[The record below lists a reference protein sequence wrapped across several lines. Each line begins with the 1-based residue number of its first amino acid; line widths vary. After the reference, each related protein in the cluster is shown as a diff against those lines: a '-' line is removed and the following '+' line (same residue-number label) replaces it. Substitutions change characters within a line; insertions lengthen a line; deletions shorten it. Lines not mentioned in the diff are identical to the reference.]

1 MLSFNQVDSTK
12 RKLISYEWLPVHL
25 LLGGG
30 KSRFFMRWL
39 WADSFIWLSCRRVRS
54 ETRAQSNRT
63 GEGENGL
70 CCPWSNML
78 MKKKWSTV
86 SQGKKNYTSRRLRE
100 MEKIFLSLS
109 LSLFSSGGEI
119 RVKIDVVGGTD
130 TTRKWRTLLW
140 SSFCG
145 VDNYMSKRVLRVS

>member
-30 KSRFFMRWL
+30 KSRFFMRLL

-86 SQGKKNYTSRRLRE
+86 SQGKKNYTPRRLRE

-109 LSLFSSGGEI
+109 LSLLLGRWNPSENWRGRRDRYDTKMAHI
-119 RVKIDVVGGTD
+119 AVVV
-130 TTRKWRTLLW
+130 LLRCW
-140 SSFCG
+140 QLHEQAST
-145 VDNYMSKRVLRVS
+145 